1 MWAPRCDRLA
11 RKCRKDGDEGV
22 LYFGSSVRTQFHFYS
37 INEKNAAFP
46 QMTLVDVPSL
56 VFFAAEIYSTFHLQ
70 FSHSSLPM
78 AIGASVASFFLCLLM
93 QMFDNFMGVLREF
106 MSDIGSGKVVVESL
120 NHVSSPQE
128 GSTFGF
134 RCQAWVRRW
143 QTRRKPGVSPGGR
156 SSFLHWD
163 CQRTRGI
170 AHVMLKYSVA
180 LSTTA
185 QQRLLLHKYDHVGR
199 GVQQK
204 PCTFPRLQTFIPV
217 KSF

>member
-1 MWAPRCDRLA
+1 
-11 RKCRKDGDEGV
+11 
-22 LYFGSSVRTQFHFYS
+22 
-37 INEKNAAFP
+37 
-46 QMTLVDVPSL
+46 
-56 VFFAAEIYSTFHLQ
+56 
-70 FSHSSLPM
+70 
-78 AIGASVASFFLCLLM
+78 
-93 QMFDNFMGVLREF
+93 MFDNFMGVLREF

-217 KSF
+217 KSFCTIFGLVHDMMSMDVPRSLWNISLNKFASWGVSPPLLSYIYIWGKSSFLRIAEKWQW